1 MGTVVGEVLV
11 VVVAVEEGVGTIVA
25 MVAVTDH

>member
-1 MGTVVGEVLV
+1 MGEVLVVV